1 MGSAGIKSREAYT
14 ITWRF
19 DSGSAGAEGHDG
31 WRMLNFR
38 FEIDGVFRMNA
49 REDKVELIPD
59 A

>member
-1 MGSAGIKSREAYT
+1 
-14 ITWRF
+14 
-19 DSGSAGAEGHDG
+19 
-31 WRMLNFR
+31 MLNFR